1 MSIVAPARTLSRR
14 YAQAARY
21 FVATRALEVCALQAS
36 PLLGAYL
43 GGLGFHE
50 RDLGRGVLLLLGSL
64 ALTAHVFLANDWA
77 DYERDARNPR
87 RAKARVDGYG
97 IQRDEMR
104 RIAIALLLIANVMFA
119 ALGAWPM
126 LLGDGIAALSLLYS
140 CSPRFG
146 KTTPVAASLNHLTG
160 GGLHFLLGYSVAHA
174 VGARAITLSVFFGLV
189 FAAGH
194 LNQEV
199 RDCEA
204 DRANGVHTVAVSFG
218 PRRAFLASVGLFTLA
233 YALLVGLAALGVLSK
248 VVLVSAI
255 AWLVQAMWSLD
266 VLRRGPG
273 SEMALW
279 IQRRYRLLFVLVGLT
294 MVVRW

>member
-1 MSIVAPARTLSRR
+1 MSVIAPTRTLSRR
-14 YAQAARY
+14 YAQAARH

-43 GGLGFHE
+43 GGLRLHE
-50 RDLGRGVLLLLGSL
+50 RDLGRGALLLLGSL

-77 DYERDARNPR
+77 DHERDARDAR
-87 RAKARVDGYG
+87 RASARVGGHG
-97 IQRDEMR
+97 IQRDEIG
-104 RIAIALLLIANVMFA
+104 RIAVALLVIANVMFA
-119 ALGAWPM
+119 AVGAWPL

-160 GGLHFLLGYSVAHA
+160 GGLHFLLGYSLVHA
-174 VGARAITLSVFFGLV
+174 VGGRAITLSVFFGLV

-204 DRANGVHTVAVSFG
+204 DRANGVRTVAVAFG
-218 PRRAFLASVGLFTLA
+218 RRRAFVASVCLFTLA
-233 YALLVGLAALGVLSK
+233 YALLLGLAALGVLPK

-255 AWLVQAMWSLD
+255 AWLVQARWSIGA
-266 VLRRGPG
+266 LRRGLGP
-273 SEMALW
+273 ETALW
-279 IQRRYRLLFVLVGLT
+279 MQRRYRLLFALVGLA
-294 MVVRW
+294 MVVR